1 MDSSLVEIQHGHTG
15 PRLDDA
21 RSLFAEYARVIEPLA
36 GCSLQYQ
43 KFDAEL
49 TSLPGL
55 YAPPR
60 GCILIALADGQ
71 PAGCIALRPLPAL
84 GPGACEM
91 KRMYVRPEFRG
102 RGIGRML
109 AARLLTEA
117 AAAGYSIM
125 KLDTSSTMHEAMG
138 LYRSLGF
145 VECPRYND
153 DPMDDTLWFERRL
166 P

>member
-1 MDSSLVEIQHGHTG
+1 MQPAPIQLEHADSG
-15 PRLDDA
+15 PRLEQA
-21 RSLFAEYARVIEPLA
+21 RTLFAEYARVIEPLA

-49 TSLPGL
+49 ATLPGL
-55 YAPPR
+55 YARPR
-60 GCILIALADGQ
+60 GRMLIVLADGQ

-91 KRMYVRPEFRG
+91 KRMYVRPAFRG